1 MKGNTALATTFKG
14 YLDERSFPDVHLSGS
29 LTDGSI
35 VKKEPHGLDSVALDF
50 SFSYPSL
57 HPEDA
62 TMEIKD
68 LNVSGLNCLVKGS
81 VGQKFVSES
90 FCDLSIQSD
99 LDFTRLGEEFFSPDT
114 IQLFGRLRSDLSLVF
129 TGKDLQKGRY
139 ERIWGGLVGYRSDS
153 CAE

>member
-1 MKGNTALATTFKG
+1 MDASLNLSASDLEELLTYVPEPYASKFQSYTLKGNTALATTFKG

-35 VKKEPHGLDSVALDF
+35 VKKKEPHGLDSVALDF

-68 LNVSGLNCLVKGS
+68 LNVSGLNCLVKGES

-90 FCDLSIQSD
+90 FL
-99 LDFTRLGEEFFSPDT
+99 
-114 IQLFGRLRSDLSLVF
+114 
-129 TGKDLQKGRY
+129 
-139 ERIWGGLVGYRSDS
+139 
-153 CAE
+153 